1 MNTDILETLYKT
13 FTGKAPEAIE
23 SLPGAGSNRRYFR
36 LKGKQTLIGVIG
48 TSVEEN
54 RTFLYMAS
62 HFHHKGLPVPRVF
75 AVSDDQNAYLQE
87 DLGNTQLFYLIKNR
101 RGQDFDEPTL

>member
-23 SLPGAGSNRRYFR
+23 PLPGAGSNRRYFR
-36 LKGKQTLIGVIG
+36 LKGEQTLIGVIG

-54 RTFLYMAS
+54 RTFLYM
-62 HFHHKGLPVPRVF
+62 LPISTTKACPFRE
-75 AVSDDQNAYLQE
+75 YLP
-87 DLGNTQLFYLIKNR
+87 Y
-101 RGQDFDEPTL
+101 PTTRTHIFRKIWGIRNCSI